1 MMEPINFG
9 GYFPGVVGKIT
20 EVHAVYYYEHW
31 GFDVSFETQ
40 VGKELSEFVRSF
52 QAERDGLWTAR
63 KHDAF
68 VGSIAIDGRDA
79 RSQGARLR
87 WFIVVPDFQGTGI
100 GNALITRAIKFCQ
113 SRNYPRIYL
122 WTFKGLDSARCLYER
137 HGFRLQEE
145 HDVAQWGQQI
155 REQRFE
161 LVSGPKSA

>member
-1 MMEPINFG
+1 MEPIKFG
-9 GYFPGVVGKIT
+9 GYFPGVVSKIT

-63 KHDAF
+63 KDEAF

-87 WFIVVPDFQGTGI
+87 WFIVAPDFQGTGI
-100 GNALITRAIKFCQ
+100 GNALITRAIKFCR
-113 SRNYPRIYL
+113 SRKYPRIYL
-122 WTFKGLDSARCLYER
+122 WTFKGLEAARRLYES
-137 HGFRLQEE
+137 HGFRLREE
-145 HDVAQWGQQI
+145 HDVAQWGQHI

-161 LVSGPKSA
+161 LILGPKTT